1 MKAQKLNQRQAQW
14 ALYLSR
20 FDFILKHVPG
30 TKIEMAN
37 RLSRQPDWKVDTEK
51 DNENQV
57 FIKDCW
63 LCSLH
68 KVVIE
73 GLEVNI
79 VEKIK
84 KARSKNKEVVRVVEK
99 IKKARVK
106 MLWGDEWQI
115 EGELVLKEGK
125 VYVLKD
131 EELRAEK
138 IQLHHYMLVARH
150 EGK

>member
-1 MKAQKLNQRQAQW
+1 
-14 ALYLSR
+14 
-20 FDFILKHVPG
+20 
-30 TKIEMAN
+30 MAD
-37 RLSRQPDWKVDTEK
+37 RLSRQLDWKLDTEK

-99 IKKARVK
+99 MKKARVK
-106 MLWGDEWQI
+106 ML
-115 EGELVLKEGK
+115 
-125 VYVLKD
+125 
-131 EELRAEK
+131 
-138 IQLHHYMLVARH
+138 
-150 EGK
+150 